1 MNVITVA
8 TQPIAGQK
16 PGTSGL
22 RKKTPVFM
30 GPHYLENYVQAIFD
44 VVGAAGK
51 SFVLGGDGR
60 YFNDRAAQ
68 VILRMAAANG
78 AARVIVGQGAILSTP
93 AASHLIRAYKTDGGI
108 IMSASHNPGGPHEDF
123 GVKFNMPNG
132 GPAQESVT
140 EAMYNRTT
148 EITEYKVLLA
158 QDVDLA
164 RVGRTALGGM
174 VVDVVDPVADYA
186 TLMESLFDFAA
197 IRKMFAEGFRM
208 RMDSMCAVTGPYAVE
223 ILERRL
229 GAAAG
234 TCVNAVPLP
243 DFGGMHPDPNPTW
256 AKALMDEMFGPDAPD
271 FGAASD
277 GDGDRNMVVGRG
289 IYVSPSDSLAVLAAN
304 AHLAPGYKAGL
315 KGVARSMPTSAAAD
329 RVAAALG
336 IASFETPTGWKF
348 FGNLLDAGKAT
359 ICGEESFGTGSDHV
373 REKDG
378 LWAILLW
385 LNILAVRRESVA
397 AILSQHWAKFGRNYY
412 SRHDFE
418 AIATDKA
425 DAMMAAL
432 RASLPGLT
440 GRVIE
445 GLTIARADDF
455 AYTDPVDGSVSTA
468 QGVRILFDDGSR
480 IVLRLS
486 GTGTEGATLRLYLE
500 RYASGPIGLDLN
512 PQQALAGVIR
522 AAHDLAGIMRFT
534 GRSEPN
540 VVT

>member
-1 MNVITVA
+1 MTIHTVA
-8 TQPIAGQK
+8 TAPIAGQK

-22 RKKTPVFM
+22 RKKTPIFM
-30 GPHYLENYVQAIFD
+30 GRHFLENFVQAIFD
-44 VVGAAGK
+44 VVGVQGK
-51 SFVLGGDGR
+51 TFVLGGDGR

-78 AARVIVGQGAILSTP
+78 AARVIVGQGALLSTP
-93 AASHLIRAYKTDGGI
+93 AASHLIRLHRTDGGLI
-108 IMSASHNPGGPHEDF
+108 LSASHNPGGPEGDF

-132 GPAQESVT
+132 GPAPEAVT
-140 EAMYNRTT
+140 EAMYARTQ
-148 EITEYKVLLA
+148 EIVEYRMLDA
-158 QDVDLA
+158 QDVDLGRLG
-164 RVGRTALGGM
+164 RVSLGGM

-186 TLMESLFDFAA
+186 ALMESLFDFGA
-197 IRKMFAEGFRM
+197 IRAMFAGGFRM

-223 ILERRL
+223 ILQNRL
-229 GAAAG
+229 GAAKG

-256 AKALMDEMFGPDAPD
+256 AKALMDEMFGEDAPD

-304 AHLAPGYKAGL
+304 AHLAPGYARGL

-336 IASFETPTGWKF
+336 IGSYETPTGWKF
-348 FGNLLDAGKAT
+348 FGNLLDAGRAT

-385 LNILAVRRESVA
+385 LNILAVRKQGVA
-397 AILSQHWAKFGRNYY
+397 EILRDHWARFGRNYY

-418 AIATDKA
+418 ALDSARAETMID
-425 DAMMAAL
+425 AL
-432 RASLPGLT
+432 RTALQ
-440 GRVIE
+440 
-445 GLTIARADDF
+445 ARA
-455 AYTDPVDGSVSTA
+455 
-468 QGVRILFDDGSR
+468 
-480 IVLRLS
+480 
-486 GTGTEGATLRLYLE
+486 
-500 RYASGPIGLDLN
+500 
-512 PQQALAGVIR
+512 
-522 AAHDLAGIMRFT
+522 AAAK
-534 GRSEPN
+534 
-540 VVT
+540 